1 MRPRLAI
8 LKGAMFLRLLP
19 RTPAR
24 LRFLIKDDETREGLK
39 VELGEAPGLGGDGVR
54 GVTDAA
60 TGMRRRDFWG
70 DGDRGV

>member
-1 MRPRLAI
+1 
-8 LKGAMFLRLLP
+8 MFLRLLP

-24 LRFLIKDDETREGLK
+24 LRLLIRDDETREGLK

>member
-1 MRPRLAI
+1 
-8 LKGAMFLRLLP
+8 MFLRLLP
-19 RTPAR
+19 RSAAR
-24 LRFLIKDDETREGLK
+24 LRCSNKDDKTLEGLK